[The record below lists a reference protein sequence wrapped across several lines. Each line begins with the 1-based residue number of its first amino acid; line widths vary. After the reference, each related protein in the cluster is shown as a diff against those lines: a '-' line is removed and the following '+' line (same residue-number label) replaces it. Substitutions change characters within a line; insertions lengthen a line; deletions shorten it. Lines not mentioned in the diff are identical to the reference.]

1 MPKRVYEPCLPRRE
15 AGSDSP
21 VASSQSSAILKGTH
35 MPQAKVLPIDE
46 VLGWKLSDDGAHV
59 MLGLKLSDGSEL
71 PLAFPPKKLVP
82 AITSLAHASGAIP
95 TPNGVDA
102 QGELAIEANSFEV
115 GKDEASGDF
124 FVRFGLLGGGQLT
137 FVMGKSMAE
146 GLAEALNARRWA
158 SPKASLPAER

>member
-1 MPKRVYEPCLPRRE
+1 
-15 AGSDSP
+15 
-21 VASSQSSAILKGTH
+21 
-35 MPQAKVLPIDE
+35 MPQANVLPIDE

-95 TPNGVDA
+95 APNGA
-102 QGELAIEANSFEV
+102 EQGELAIEANSYEV

-137 FVMGKSMAE
+137 FVISKSMAKGLVE
-146 GLAEALNARRWA
+146 AMNATVSGLAK
-158 SPKASLPAER
+158 SQP

>member
-1 MPKRVYEPCLPRRE
+1 
-15 AGSDSP
+15 
-21 VASSQSSAILKGTH
+21 
-35 MPQAKVLPIDE
+35 MPQANVLPIDE

-95 TPNGVDA
+95 ATKGVDE
-102 QGELAIEANSFEV
+102 QGELAIETNSFEV

-146 GLAEALNARRWA
+146 GLAETMNATVSAW
-158 SPKASLPAER
+158 PKS

>member
-1 MPKRVYEPCLPRRE
+1 VSRRE

-21 VASSQSSAILKGTH
+21 VASSQSSAIIKGTH
-35 MPQAKVLPIDE
+35 MSQAKVLPIDE

-82 AITSLAHASGAIP
+82 AITSLAHASGAILA
-95 TPNGVDA
+95 TNE

-124 FVRFGLLGGGQLT
+124 FLRFGLLGGGQLT

-146 GLAEALNARRWA
+146 GLAEAMNATVLGLA
-158 SPKASLPAER
+158 KS